1 MSYYP
6 PYQTYRKTSY
16 PLYSRFPATF
26 PQRYLPEYPE
36 YPPPLYYQT
45 SNPTYLISVPQQ
57 TYKYPYSSQ
66 TEPTIRN
73 KPLKEPILIAKE
85 SGKEFEEKPHGNFF
99 KDPIRNFKT
108 DFEIFIN
115 AIKEQII
122 LLRDAEKI
130 KEKLAYTEDFHI
142 DLIYKKFD
150 DNQNKVV
157 SLKEFKEALNNLGV
171 PATEKDSY
179 LVIRQY
185 SKTERLT
192 EQEFGQLFLPRSG
205 FMKNKLLQK
214 DKNKDFIFKQE
225 TIEICK
231 ELLDIHLRLEI
242 SWEKLKQ
249 KLQLRK
255 TNLKNLYNFLD
266 SDQNDGFECSDL
278 RQMLEKNTMI
288 PGIWELE
295 FVFHRFDDNNQK
307 QVGFLDFL
315 KELTTTKSPPVI
327 PKLKEFIEIIKKQM
341 EIEKQIE
348 QKKADLI
355 KMKDFD
361 IEKLYKMFDDNE
373 SGHVSFQEFK
383 LGIIEKFEVKNPKE
397 EDLVMLFATYNIN
410 DDGKLSKNEFKKMI
424 FPSDMQM
431 FQKLIFQP
439 GALTVENLIFL
450 FCCQCFIEFSIF
462 LHFLL
467 LLRFFF
473 ILLFY
478 FYFILFFNF
487 YFF

>member
-6 PYQTYRKTSY
+6 YKNYQQTSY
-16 PLYSRFPATF
+16 PLYSRFPATL
-26 PQRYLPEYPE
+26 PQRYFPEYPE
-36 YPPPLYYQT
+36 YPPPHHYQT
-45 SNPTYLISVPQQ
+45 SNPSYHPQ
-57 TYKYPYSSQ
+57 TYIQYSHPHPLQ
-66 TEPTIRN
+66 VDPQILY
-73 KPLKEPILIAKE
+73 KPPKEPIIEPVL
-85 SGKEFEEKPHGNFF
+85 EENPHGNFF
-99 KDPIRNFKT
+99 KDPIRSFKT

-122 LLRDAEKI
+122 LLRDSEKI

-142 DLIYKKFD
+142 EFIYKKFD
-150 DNQNKVV
+150 DNMNKVV

-192 EQEFGQLFLPRSG
+192 EQEFDQLFLPRSG

-214 DKNKDFIFKQE
+214 DRNKDFIFKQE

-231 ELLDIHLRLEI
+231 ELLEIHLKLEI

-249 KLQLRK
+249 KLQMRK

-278 RQMLEKNTMI
+278 RQLLEKNTMI

-307 QVGFLDFL
+307 QVGFLEFL

-361 IEKLYKMFDDNE
+361 FEKLYKMFDDND
-373 SGHVSFQEFK
+373 SGAVSFQEFK
-383 LGIIEKFEVKNPKE
+383 LGIVEKFEVKNPKE
-397 EDLVMLFATYNIN
+397 EDLIMLFGTYNVN
-410 DDGKLSKNEFKKMI
+410 EDGKLTKNEFKKMI

-439 GALTVENLIFL
+439 GALSVIFFGKLIFL
-450 FCCQCFIEFSIF
+450 SFS
-462 LHFLL
+462 
-467 LLRFFF
+467 
-473 ILLFY
+473 
-478 FYFILFFNF
+478 
-487 YFF
+487 